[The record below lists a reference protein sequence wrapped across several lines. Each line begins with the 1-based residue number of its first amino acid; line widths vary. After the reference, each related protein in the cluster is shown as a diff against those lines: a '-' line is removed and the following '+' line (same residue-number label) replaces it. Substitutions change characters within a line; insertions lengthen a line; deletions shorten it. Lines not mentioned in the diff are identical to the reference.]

1 MDWTI
6 PVLGFLVGFLVGL
19 TGIGGG
25 SLMTPLLILVGGV
38 RPFVA
43 VGTDLA
49 YAAITKA
56 VGALVHSRQRTVDL
70 TIAWRLGIGSVPAAL
85 AGVAFIV
92 WVKGGAENGA
102 LDRFIMRALGIALI
116 LVAVNLVLRPFQR
129 RDPGETEETKV
140 PESRGRQH
148 LLTILVGVGVGFLVG
163 LTSVGSGSLIAAG
176 LVVLYPRLPL
186 SRIVGTDIFHA
197 TFLSAAAGLAHF
209 SLGSVDLPL
218 LGGLLVGSVPGV
230 WWGSRLAVAVPDK
243 VLRPILATVLL
254 GAAYKLL

>member
-1 MDWTI
+1 MDWT
-6 PVLGFLVGFLVGL
+6 PPLLGFVVGFLVGL

-25 SLMTPLLILVGGV
+25 SVMTPLLILVGGV
-38 RPFVA
+38 RPLVA

-49 YAAITKA
+49 FAAITKA
-56 VGALVHSRQRTVDL
+56 VGALVHSRQRTVDR
-70 TIAWRLGIGSVPAAL
+70 TIVWRLGIGSIPAAL
-85 AGVAFIV
+85 AGVTIIA
-92 WVKGGAENGA
+92 WLKGGAENGT

-116 LVAVNLVLRPFQR
+116 LVAVNVVLRSFQQ
-129 RDPGETEETKV
+129 RDPGETGETTV
-140 PESRGRQH
+140 PEPRGRQQ
-148 LLTILVGVGVGFLVG
+148 LLTILVGAGVGFLVG

-186 SRIVGTDIFHA
+186 SRIVGTNIFHA
-197 TFLSAAAGLAHF
+197 TFLSAAAGFAHF

-230 WWGSRLAVAVPDK
+230 WWGSRMAEAVPER
-243 VLRPILATVLL
+243 VLRPILATALL

>member
-1 MDWTI
+1 MDWTL
-6 PVLGFLVGFLVGL
+6 PLLGFVVGFLVGL

-56 VGALVHSRQRTVDL
+56 FGSAVHYRQRTVDL
-70 TIAWRLGIGSVPAAL
+70 GIAWHLAIGSIPGAL
-85 AGVAFIV
+85 AGVAFIM
-92 WVKGGAENGA
+92 WMKGRGDNGN
-102 LDRFIMRALGIALI
+102 LDWFITRALAVALI
-116 LVAVNLVLRPFQR
+116 LVSLNLFLKPFHR
-129 RDPGETEETKV
+129 GESGETALKHQ
-140 PESRGRQH
+140 PKRQKT
-148 LLTILVGVGVGFLVG
+148 LTIMAGAGIGFLVG
-163 LTSVGSGSLIAAG
+163 MTSVGSGSLIAAG

-197 TFLSAAAGLAHF
+197 TFLSAAAGFAHF
-209 SLGSVDLPL
+209 GLGSVDLPL
-218 LGGLLVGSVPGV
+218 LSGLLIGSIPGV
-230 WWGSRLAVAVPDK
+230 WWGSRLAVAVPEK
-243 VLRPILATVLL
+243 ILRPILATLLL